1 MGKIMLGRRDDVI
14 LGVLSELRSELSSQ
28 EATFGSAS
36 DYVVLCQTF
45 DRLVLGYRE
54 GRLDASS
61 VQLGIEEIREHLRAS
76 ARQTLRPAHR
86 ESLRERTLNR
96 QHAAL
101 AERFLSQ
108 PRGTWDSRHVEIV
121 QHAIA
126 SLAKSGDTDG
136 SARMARDFQSRMSAG
151 VWTNALEIAE
161 SVSEIAAQRETLQSS
176 IESWLASHEA
186 SQSLHPASLTDADRT
201 LAQDERQSIISAALS
216 AADVAALRAKVQRP
230 GLEHH
235 KLMLSRDMLEQAE
248 QDMQRR
254 QMALRQL
261 KTENAARERIDATV
275 SAVHQASQSLLK
287 QEYDRL
293 AQIQRQAIAAFVGEQ
308 GTGSDADQ
316 QRAQIVDALGR
327 VGRNTDNE
335 STGDLSAKIDAIKSA
350 LSHAKTSSQH
360 KTVLSALDEAAQR
373 VQMLDALVNFSADTP
388 QAGGV
393 GLGNDQI
400 LLEARLM
407 YDQQRMRFEQHLW
420 QGQQAASLLKALD
433 YQVASPEFDTVSP
446 RTRPTSQDSLLHG
459 HADKSLHEAQAA
471 LTRVRQ
477 LAQSTLAGDMG
488 VYAPFAGSEHAVTTP
503 GALRIASAAT
513 PMPTAIPTLQSSGAK
528 RSNRVL
534 RDIPQLAFMPS
545 VRSEMGFYTPRFK
558 MDDLSQ
564 QPLFKRVKFDRH
576 NEEAADM
583 LPALYRAAGLK
594 MKQDDKPLRKS
605 RRDINL
611 QSVNL
616 EIMSIIENQFDPSM
630 TSRATDK
637 IAGAALDSAQR
648 ITPLNNSHARVA
660 AVASDWI
667 EAKHDISRGAAD
679 TRSLAKTGRMN
690 SEQMAAALRS
700 EGQSLPQSVQDKLQP
715 FLGFDLSTIKIYT
728 GSVAEMA
735 SEAMGAQAFTLG
747 KSVFF
752 GEKKLD
758 FHSPEGL
765 GLLAHELLHTA
776 HFGAGDSVDTKE
788 QAAEALE
795 ARVRNAFGATDTKLA
810 LEGSTDKKQSGEID
824 QRSSLTGMLPANS
837 VGARPAISATMI
849 FDEVAEMVLDMMQ
862 EDMLRYKQSCGDD

>member
-1 MGKIMLGRRDDVI
+1 MLERKNDVI
-14 LGVLSELRSELSSQ
+14 LGVLSELRSELSSR
-28 EATFGSAS
+28 EETFGSAS
-36 DYVVLCQTF
+36 DYVVLCQAF

-54 GRLDASS
+54 GKLDASS
-61 VQLGIEEIREHLRAS
+61 VQLGIEEIRERLADKVFSRP
-76 ARQTLRPAHR
+76 TLRPAHK

-126 SLAKSGDTDG
+126 SLAKAGDADE
-136 SARMARDFQSRMSAG
+136 SARLARDFQSRMSAG
-151 VWTNALEIAE
+151 VWTNELEIAE
-161 SVSEIAAQRETLQSS
+161 SVSEVAAQREALQSS
-176 IESWLASHEA
+176 LESWFASHKG
-186 SQSLHPASLTDADRT
+186 SQSLHPASLTDSDRT
-201 LAQDERQSIISAALS
+201 LAQEEQQSILSAALS
-216 AADVAALRAKVQRP
+216 AADVAALRARVQRP

-254 QMALRQL
+254 QMALRQM
-261 KTENAARERIDATV
+261 KAENAARERVDATV
-275 SAVHQASQSLLK
+275 SAVRQASQSLLK
-287 QEYDRL
+287 QEYDHL

-308 GTGSDADQ
+308 GGSDANQ

-335 STGDLSAKIDAIKSA
+335 SAGDLSAKIDAMKSA
-350 LSHAKTSSQH
+350 LSHAKIPSQH
-360 KTVLSALDEAAQR
+360 KAVLSALDEAAQR
-373 VQMLDALVNFSADTP
+373 VQMIDALVNFSADTP
-388 QAGGV
+388 QTV
-393 GLGNDQI
+393 DSDLGNDQF
-400 LLEARLM
+400 LLEAHLM
-407 YDQQRMRFEQHLW
+407 YNQQKMRFEQHLW

-433 YQVASPEFDTVSP
+433 YQVSSPEFETSSP
-446 RTRPTSQDSLLHG
+446 RTRPASQSSLHV
-459 HADKSLHEAQAA
+459 HANKSLHEAQTA

-503 GALRIASAAT
+503 GALRIANAAA
-513 PMPTAIPTLQSSGAK
+513 PMPTAIPTLQSYGAK

-534 RDIPQLAFMPS
+534 QDIPQLAFMPS

-576 NEEAADM
+576 NKEAADM
-583 LPALYRAAGLK
+583 LPALYRVAGLK

-616 EIMSIIENQFDPSM
+616 EIMRIIENQFDSTM
-630 TSRATDK
+630 TSRTTDK
-637 IAGAALDSAQR
+637 ITGAAFDSAQR
-648 ITPLNNSHARVA
+648 VSPLNNADDRVA

-667 EAKHDISRGAAD
+667 EAKQDNRRNAAD
-679 TRSLAKTGRMN
+679 TQSLARTGRL
-690 SEQMAAALRS
+690 SSDQMALALRS
-700 EGQSLPQSVQDKLQP
+700 EGQALPQSVQDKLQP
-715 FLGFDLSTIKIYT
+715 FLGFDLSTVKIYT

-758 FHSPEGL
+758 FHTPEGL
-765 GLLAHELLHTA
+765 GLLAHELLHTS
-776 HFGAGDSVDTKE
+776 HFGTGDSVDTKE

-795 ARVRNAFGATDTKLA
+795 ARVRNAFGSVDTKLA
-810 LEGSTDKKQSGEID
+810 LESSTDKKQSGQID
-824 QRSSLTGMLPANS
+824 QRSSLTGMLPPKS
-837 VGARPAISATMI
+837 VGARPAISAAMI
-849 FDEVAEMVLDMMQ
+849 FDEVTDMVLDMIQ
-862 EDMLRYKQSCGDD
+862 DDIRRHKQGCGDE